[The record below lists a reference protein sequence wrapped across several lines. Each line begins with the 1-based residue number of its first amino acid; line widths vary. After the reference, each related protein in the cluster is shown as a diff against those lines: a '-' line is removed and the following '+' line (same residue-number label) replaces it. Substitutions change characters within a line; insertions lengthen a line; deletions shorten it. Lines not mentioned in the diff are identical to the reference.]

1 MLKYVWHVVIID
13 EQSQSKQY
21 LGVNIFIV
29 HNENTNLKIKNEPK
43 KISNIVENGKRLSA
57 NKKSETFPLRND
69 MNRKNVLF
77 QKEDAFLFLFAV
89 STKKCKNLYNPL
101 RFWFND
107 QKDTEICISVG
118 DFFNYQ
124 LNKKARVF
132 GIRMWIFSVPLKDTV
147 KTIDNF
153 VCKIVFK
160 LTLKWQVESGDFY
173 E

>member
-1 MLKYVWHVVIID
+1 MTCCNYRWAIAEQTIFGSKYIYSTQR
-13 EQSQSKQY
+13 EYK
-21 LGVNIFIV
+21 F
-29 HNENTNLKIKNEPK
+29 KKNEPK

-57 NKKSETFPLRND
+57 NKKSKTFPLRND

-77 QKEDAFLFLFAV
+77 QKEDAFLSLFAV
-89 STKKCKNLYNPL
+89 STKKCKNRYNPL
-101 RFWFND
+101 QFWFND
-107 QKDTEICISVG
+107 QKDTKICISVG